1 MSAADNLGNLFVAL
15 LAGIPLLIFILF
27 ACCACLEASISAAR
41 RTYKPHMPTRV
52 RFAEDTEDDSNS
64 RQRNPLLFLTTTSR
78 SATRSSI
85 SANSGGSGPGRL
97 EGSGLMAHSSYIQ
110 RFPNYRYSTVAS
122 SSGRSTPPP
131 ILSNKSRTELG
142 SGSIKSPA
150 SPLIETQKLLDKDHH
165 RSTPPIWTPAPGSPY
180 TPPGKAVR
188 QDTAGTGTSSDTQ
201 QSQVSQK
208 SSPTHISN
216 VLKYFD
222 GSRRSSTPTPTM
234 TSNFHMRPKSP
245 FESCGPHVDP
255 QQRRYSTPSSPT
267 MYAYQQRPQS
277 PSNYSSMSYL
287 PEVRTYLHFMED
299 DFSNRQRSHSFS
311 GRSARR
317 SLRRKGQHPR
327 VPRSPSPFAL
337 ERTMVEDTG
346 SNISSPSSFGT
357 TYLTPP
363 GSTDQ
368 GSFKSPESVTPDW
381 LLNADVPP
389 THLDVEEAINT
400 YKQQLSRSSSI
411 RTAFV

>member
-1 MSAADNLGNLFVAL
+1 MITYHVGCLH
-15 LAGIPLLIFILF
+15 AGI
-27 ACCACLEASISAAR
+27 
-41 RTYKPHMPTRV
+41 Y
-52 RFAEDTEDDSNS
+52 DSNVTC
-64 RQRNPLLFLTTTSR
+64 LAKMTK
-78 SATRSSI
+78 
-85 SANSGGSGPGRL
+85 RL
-97 EGSGLMAHSSYIQ
+97 H
-110 RFPNYRYSTVAS
+110 RFPNYRYSTVAATS
-122 SSGRSTPPP
+122 GGRSTPPP
-131 ILSNKSRTELG
+131 ILANKSRTELG

-150 SPLIETQKLLDKDHH
+150 SPLEAQKLLDKDHH

-180 TPPGKAVR
+180 TPPGRAVR
-188 QDTAGTGTSSDTQ
+188 QDTGTSSDTQ

-208 SSPTHISN
+208 SSPTHLSN
-216 VLKYFD
+216 VLNYLD
-222 GSRRSSTPTPTM
+222 GSSRRSSTPTPTT
-234 TSNFHMRPKSP
+234 TSNFQMRPKSP

-267 MYAYQQRPQS
+267 MYAYQQRPPQG

-311 GRSARR
+311 GRSTRR
-317 SLRRKGQHPR
+317 SLRRNAKVR

-337 ERTMVEDTG
+337 ERTMVEDNG
-346 SNISSPSSFGT
+346 SNISSPSSFNT

-368 GSFKSPESVTPDW
+368 GSFKSPESGTPDW
-381 LLNADVPP
+381 LLNSDVPP
-389 THLDVEEAINT
+389 THLDVEEAINL